1 MQMMRFLALA
11 LFLLLAGCHTSST
24 YIEGSSLAL
33 GLYIPASGQLYG
45 VQALS
50 WLSGCKVDM
59 PTNQQVK
66 ISREFSASNDYFGVV
81 HIREKTKTQ
90 IEPKPLK

>member
-1 MQMMRFLALA
+1 MMKYLALA
-11 LFLLLAGCHTSST
+11 FFLLVAGCYTSQSA
-24 YIEGSSLAL
+24 YIEGTSLAL
-33 GLYIPASGQLYG
+33 GIYIPSSGQLYG

-59 PTNQQVK
+59 PTNQQFK
-66 ISREFSASNDYFGVV
+66 LCREYSASNDYFGVV

-90 IEPKPLK
+90 IEPKLVQ

>member
-1 MQMMRFLALA
+1 MQITKILSLCI
-11 LFLLLAGCHTSST
+11 LLMLAGCHTSST

-33 GLYIPASGQLYG
+33 GIYVPAGGQLYG

-59 PTNQQVK
+59 PTNQEFK
-66 ISREFSASNDYFGVV
+66 ISRTFQASNDYFGVV
-81 HIREKTKTQ
+81 HIREKTKTE
-90 IEPKPLK
+90 IEPK

>member
-1 MQMMRFLALA
+1 MTKLIALA
-11 LFLLLAGCHTSST
+11 FFLFVAGCYTQST

-33 GLYIPASGQLYG
+33 GIYIPASGQLYG
-45 VQALS
+45 IQALS

-59 PTNQQVK
+59 PTNQQFK
-66 ISREFSASNDYFGVV
+66 ICREYSASNDYFGVV

-90 IEPKPLK
+90 IEPKLVQ

>member
-1 MQMMRFLALA
+1 MQVTKLLALA
-11 LFLLLAGCHTSST
+11 VFLLLAGCHTSST
-24 YIEGSSLAL
+24 YIEGTSLAL

-59 PTNQQVK
+59 PTNQEFK
-66 ISREFSASNDYFGVV
+66 ICREFQASNDYFGVV
-81 HIREKTKTQ
+81 HTRERTTTE
-90 IEPKPLK
+90 IEPKSLK